1 MAETVKNI
9 QGYIGD
15 VISKSRTLTNIPL
28 YKDIKFMFSA
38 SALLTNKKK
47 KKFKK
52 KKNLVFRKNGAYP
65 DQLC

>member
-1 MAETVKNI
+1 MRFIVAKTVKNI

-47 KKFKK
+47 KKEFS
-52 KKNLVFRKNGAYP
+52 L
-65 DQLC
+65 